1 MVAFIDEHRDEYGVE
16 PICETLPIAPS
27 TYRRHKD
34 LERRP
39 EKRSSRAKRDD
50 ELVVEIRDFWAR
62 NHGVYGARKVWHG
75 MRREMPN
82 LARCTVERLMR
93 REGLQGVVRGRKPR
107 TTIPAPAAERPLDLV
122 RRTFKASRPNQLWVA
137 DLTYVWTVPGFVYTA
152 LVIDVFADRIVG
164 WRSSNSLRTDLA
176 LDALEQAIH
185 ARCPDDELVHHSDR
199 GVQYASIRYTDR
211 LLDAGIEPS
220 VGSVGDSYDNALAE
234 SIIGLYKTEVIGR
247 KKRWSSLEEVE
258 LATLTWVSW
267 FNQERLME
275 RLGYRS
281 PAEHEALYDGQ
292 EAQAVGA

>member
-39 EKRSSRAKRDD
+39 ERRSKRARRDD
-50 ELVVEIRDFWAR
+50 DLSVQIRDFWTR
-62 NHGVYGARKVWHG
+62 NHSVYGARKMWHG
-75 MRREMPN
+75 MRREMPT

-93 REGLQGVVRGRKPR
+93 QEGLQGVVRGRKLR
-107 TTIPAPAAERPLDLV
+107 TTIPSPAAERSLDLV

-164 WRSSNSLRTDLA
+164 CRASSSLRTDLA
-176 LDALEQAIH
+176 LDALEQAFH

-199 GVQYASIRYTDR
+199 GVQTRFK
-211 LLDAGIEPS
+211 
-220 VGSVGDSYDNALAE
+220 GSSQ
-234 SIIGLYKTEVIGR
+234 R
-247 KKRWSSLEEVE
+247 
-258 LATLTWVSW
+258 
-267 FNQERLME
+267 
-275 RLGYRS
+275 
-281 PAEHEALYDGQ
+281 
-292 EAQAVGA
+292 